1 MEYNLGPIVTKKVA
15 KILVNDGFKK
25 CDFHAHTSSSYDV
38 LSRRRFSPKV
48 NYLRAR
54 KRGMHYVPITDHDT
68 MDGVNQIIGLEGV
81 ISGCE
86 FTLYD
91 KKEVGHTIHVNVYE
105 LSKKLFTELKKI
117 SAEGKISYECNLFQF
132 LDLMRKEN
140 LPHIYN
146 HLFYPENNE
155 IININSVRSVAAE
168 FPVLEYNMGLPEIY
182 NKMVLDLAEKLGK
195 GLVATSDSHGRE
207 IGLAYTLSKGNTF
220 REYFKNISLGNSV
233 IVPRDLS
240 PKAIQRTIND
250 LIKGVYGAKNRG
262 ESVEEFL
269 GYIGSNSDSSFFNN
283 LLKSIAT
290 SETTGTTLKNL
301 LLRLNKFELP
311 SKIIYYSRTGLKIK

>member
-1 MEYNLGPIVTKKVA
+1 MEYNIGPIVTKKVA

-25 CDFHAHTSSSYDV
+25 CDFHVHTSASYDV
-38 LSRRRFSPKV
+38 ISRKRFSPKV
-48 NYLRAR
+48 NYLRAK

-68 MDGVNQIIGLEGV
+68 IDGVNQIIGLEGV

-105 LSKKLFTELKKI
+105 LDKKLFTELKKI
-117 SAEGKISYECNLFQF
+117 SSEGNLFQF
-132 LDLMRKEN
+132 LDLVRKEN
-140 LPHIYN
+140 LPNIYN
-146 HLFYPENNE
+146 HLFYPENDE
-155 IININSVRSVAAE
+155 IISLDSVRNVASE
-168 FPVLEYNMGLPEIY
+168 FPVLEYNMGLPKIY
-182 NKMVLDLAEKLGK
+182 NKMVLDLAKEFEK

-207 IGLAYTLSKGNTF
+207 IGLAYTLAKGDTF

-269 GYIGSNSDSSFFNN
+269 GYIGYNTNPSFFGN
-283 LLKSIAT
+283 LLKSVVT
-290 SETTGTTLKNL
+290 SEIFGDDLKNL
-301 LLRLNKFELP
+301 LLGLNKFEFP